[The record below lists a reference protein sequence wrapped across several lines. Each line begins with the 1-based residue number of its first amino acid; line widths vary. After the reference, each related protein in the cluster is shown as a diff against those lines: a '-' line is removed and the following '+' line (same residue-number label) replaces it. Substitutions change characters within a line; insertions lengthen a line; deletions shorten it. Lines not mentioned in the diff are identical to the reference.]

1 MTNGEKLKAAADA
14 KGIPLRTL
22 TDVTET
28 LAAAKAQRSD
38 VTMARMMANHGRLTA
53 EAREYVL
60 AYLRGAK

>member
-22 TDVTET
+22 AEVTET
-28 LAAAKAQRSD
+28 LAAAKAQRAD
-38 VTMARMMANHGRLTA
+38 VTMARMMANHGRLTV